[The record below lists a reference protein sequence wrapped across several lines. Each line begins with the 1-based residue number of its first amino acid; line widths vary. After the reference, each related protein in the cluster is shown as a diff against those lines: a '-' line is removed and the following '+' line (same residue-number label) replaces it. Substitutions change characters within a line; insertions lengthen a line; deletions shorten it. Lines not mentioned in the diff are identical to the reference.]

1 MDLVPIAHHT
11 LNFSDNTPKIVSV
24 TIKPDLR
31 LEMDEN
37 FFARLSISDSV
48 TLVVLDPF
56 EAQITIQDDDSKF

>member
-11 LNFSDNTPKIVSV
+11 LTFSDNAPKIVSV
-24 TIKPDLR
+24 VIKPDLR